1 MASSLRHFAG
11 PVVGAPAGG
20 EASAAAPSSTSG
32 FLLRRYT
39 PNFCAFAAL
48 RPGRPALA
56 AARKPFAAPGEQQQ
70 HRQEEAGDPRHERG
84 LSTAAPSPALRV
96 GIVGFGNFGQF
107 IAGGIQRQGHAVLAA
122 SRSDYSAYCSQHG
135 IRFFRSV
142 DALCEEQPDVLL
154 ICSSILSTESVVR
167 GIPFHKLRPDTIVAD
182 VLSVKQFPR
191 NLLLEVLPPG
201 FGIVCTHPMF
211 GPDSGKHG
219 WGKLPFVYD
228 KVRVAEDG
236 DQAAK
241 CDQFL
246 SIFEQEGCRMVE
258 MSCAEHDRYA
268 AGSQFITHTIG
279 RVLSQLNM
287 KSTPIN
293 TKGYETLLQLT
304 ENTVSDSFDLYYG
317 LFMYNVNATEQL
329 DNLERAFEK
338 VRQMLYG
345 RLHDLLRKQIVERV
359 PMLVA
364 SSGNTKDGRP
374 SSALAPLLSA
384 VTAEEK
390 KHLVP
395 VAAVT
400 TPSPTL
406 QPVASSPGKC

>member
-11 PVVGAPAGG
+11 LGCFPAV
-20 EASAAAPSSTSG
+20 ASTSG
-32 FLLRRYT
+32 STCCLRRYT
-39 PNFCAFAAL
+39 PNFCAFVAL
-48 RPGRPALA
+48 RPISPPAATATATAKALTSPSPVEQHLQAVVPCHGISDPPAASSA
-56 AARKPFAAPGEQQQ
+56 AAVPAAP
-70 HRQEEAGDPRHERG
+70 
-84 LSTAAPSPALRV
+84 LRV

-107 IAGGIQRQGHAVLAA
+107 IAGGLQRQGHVVLAA
-122 SRSDYSAYCSQHG
+122 SRSDYSVYCASHG

-154 ICSSILSTESVVR
+154 ICSSILSTEGVVR
-167 GIPFHKLRPDTIVAD
+167 AIPFRKLRHDTIVAD
-182 VLSVKQFPR
+182 VLSVKEFPR

-201 FGIVCTHPMF
+201 FGIICTHPMF
-211 GPDSGKHG
+211 GPESGKHG
-219 WGKLPFVYD
+219 WGKLPFVFD

-279 RVLSQLNM
+279 RVLSQLNL

-304 ENTVSDSFDLYYG
+304 KNTVSDSFDLYYG

-329 DNLERAFEK
+329 DKLEMAFEK
-338 VRQMLYG
+338 VRQMLSG
-345 RLHDLLRKQIVERV
+345 RLHDFIRKQIVERAAHV
-359 PMLVA
+359 PA
-364 SSGNTKDGRP
+364 DPSGK
-374 SSALAPLLSA
+374 LANGLS
-384 VTAEEK
+384 
-390 KHLVP
+390 
-395 VAAVT
+395 
-400 TPSPTL
+400 
-406 QPVASSPGKC
+406 SSPAARLL